1 MLKLVKVPSR
11 SVSFIMQI
19 GCELKCLIDM
29 LLITICSIEQYFGL
43 KEDQVPLIVIQTSD
57 GQKYLKPN
65 LGPDQISLWVKEYEV

>member
-1 MLKLVKVPSR
+1 
-11 SVSFIMQI
+11 
-19 GCELKCLIDM
+19 M

-43 KEDQVPLIVIQTSD
+43 KEEQVPLIVIQTSD